1 MASKEI
7 RLPVSSVVHALK
19 ILRHLSEAK
28 EAEGVTAIARQLG
41 ISPSSCFNLLRTL
54 AAEEFANF
62 DPARKTY
69 SIGPELARLV
79 KQRDAEDPVV
89 AMALPHMERLAAH
102 HGIASGLWRLEV
114 NRRLVLV
121 AVAESDVATRLHM
134 TPGQRLPRLIGAIG
148 RCVAA
153 YATLSEEAMAAE
165 FARLRWE
172 RPPTL
177 ARYKRE
183 IAVVRKQ
190 GWARDEGDFM
200 RGLTT
205 IAAPI
210 QDAKGAVR
218 YCIANTLF
226 AGQFGPEGI
235 AELGAVTADTA
246 LAIARHALNR

>member
-1 MASKEI
+1 M
-7 RLPVSSVVHALK
+7 PVSSVVHALK

-28 EAEGVTAIARQLG
+28 EAEGVSAIGRQLG
-41 ISPSSCFNLLRTL
+41 ISPSSCFNLLQTL
-54 AAEEFANF
+54 VAEEFASF

-69 SIGPELARLV
+69 SIGPELARLA
-79 KQRDAEDPVV
+79 RRREAGDPVV
-89 AMALPHMERLAAH
+89 AAALPHIEQLAARYSV
-102 HGIASGLWRLEV
+102 ASGLWRLAES
-114 NRRLVLV
+114 RRLVLV

-153 YATLSEEAMAAE
+153 YAGLSEKQLAAE

-177 ARYKRE
+177 GRYKRE
-183 IAVVRKQ
+183 IAAVPKR
-190 GWARDEGDFM
+190 GWAIDEGDFM

-210 QDAKGAVR
+210 KDSRGAVR

-226 AGQFGPEGI
+226 TGQFDADEI
-235 AELGAVTADTA
+235 AQLGRVTTDMA
-246 LAIARHALNR
+246 LAIAQQADGA